1 VIYIYKMFKEDDD
14 RLYNM
19 AVKELV
25 ISPVTGQNGTYH
37 IKNGQ
42 VHLGYTVIP
51 VFGFSHSTHAWNIL
65 H

>member
-1 VIYIYKMFKEDDD
+1 MFQSDDI
-14 RLYNM
+14 RIYNM
-19 AVKELV
+19 AVKELT
-25 ISPVTGQNGTYH
+25 ISPITGQNGTYH

-51 VFGFSHSTHAWNIL
+51 VFGFSHSSHAWNIL